1 MTGSITKS
9 PAKQE
14 LQQRID
20 RVLDFTPDVKIRK
33 LENGAVQVNQHI
45 IKCRQGTWWCEGVG
59 FFRRK
64 SAVGYALCL
73 IRNDHAKA
81 NEIKK
86 LDKELQK
93 YKVDIDFYHYHMRRS
108 KNDRATIME
117 NRISRDMPYL
127 YRADTKLTQLL
138 KTVKV

>member
-73 IRNDHAKA
+73 VQNNTQLARMIHN
-81 NEIKK
+81 
-86 LDKELQK
+86 LDQKLQK
-93 YKVDIDFYHYHMRRS
+93 VKCDIDVYHYHLRRRRGTS
-108 KNDRATIME
+108 AILME
-117 NRISRDMPYL
+117 NRISADMPLL
-127 YRADTKLTQLL
+127 YSADTKLTQLL

>member
-1 MTGSITKS
+1 MTKS
-9 PAKQE
+9 TTKSNTTQI
-14 LQQRID
+14 LSQRID
-20 RVLDFTPDVKIRK
+20 RILDFNPKVKIRK
-33 LENGAVQVNQHI
+33 LDNGAVQVNSI
-45 IKCRQGTWWCEGVG
+45 IVKNKRGSWLCDNEN

-81 NEIKK
+81 TAIKK

-93 YKVDIDFYHYHMRRS
+93 YKTDIDFYHYHLRRS
-108 KNDRATIME
+108 KNVRATIME

-127 YRADTKLTQLL
+127 YRADSKLTQLL
-138 KTVKV
+138 KTVEV

>member
-1 MTGSITKS
+1 MTKS
-9 PAKQE
+9 TTKSDTTQT
-14 LQQRID
+14 LSQRID
-20 RVLDFTPDVKIRK
+20 RILDIKPEVKIRK
-33 LENGAVQVNQHI
+33 LDNGAVQVNGFIVKNRHGAWM
-45 IKCRQGTWWCEGVG
+45 CANEN

>member
-1 MTGSITKS
+1 MC
-9 PAKQE
+9 AK
-14 LQQRID
+14 
-20 RVLDFTPDVKIRK
+20 
-33 LENGAVQVNQHI
+33 EN
-45 IKCRQGTWWCEGVG
+45 

-73 IRNDHAKA
+73 IRNDYNTAT
-81 NEIKK
+81 EIKK

-93 YKVDIDFYHYHMRRS
+93 YKVDIDFYHYHLRRS